1 MSGSRRL
8 QVVRFAVATFA
19 LAAAVLVALL
29 VSNRPIA
36 HAVVERPNILFIVSD
51 DQRFATLGMTDPT
64 TGKRWMENTTS
75 LFKDN
80 GTTYQ
85 WAFDSTP
92 ECCPS
97 RASIFTG
104 RYGHNHGV
112 HSILNGPAD
121 AGADKL
127 DQTTTLQRY
136 LKQVVS
142 PSYHTGIFGK
152 YFNSWDTWD
161 NNEPAPYPQNPADP
175 PQYFDDWGI
184 LNSGYTAATVN
195 DSGGVFEGANGVS
208 QGNKSLPS
216 DFYSTSYVRDQAV
229 NFIHNASTSQPWFL
243 YVAPYAPHRVSV
255 PEPGKYDNNYPVPSF
270 VPDSSYW
277 ESDMS
282 DKPPYMQNPPGCCG
296 GNKVNGVPQNTQT
309 AVSNHRADQLRTLK
323 SVDDLV
329 GAVYA
334 EIQARGMDSNTL
346 AFFISDN
353 GYMWGEHQAEGKL
366 APYTFST
373 RIPLFA
379 RWPGHV
385 TAGAVDT
392 DLVANIDL
400 APTVASVL
408 GFTPNPAM
416 DGKSLF
422 GTTSRDYLL
431 MEFWQELGVPAAAI
445 VPTWSS
451 IRSKPGADAY
461 QYTEYGTGPKPDFR
475 EYYLNDFTELNNLY
489 GGNGKRDAGEPN
501 PNTLSQRLGVAKT
514 CGGASCP

>member
-1 MSGSRRL
+1 MSGSHRL
-8 QVVRFAVATFA
+8 LVIRSAVATLA
-19 LAAAVLVALL
+19 LAGAVLAALL
-29 VSNRPIA
+29 LSNRPVA
-36 HAVVERPNILFIVSD
+36 HAAGQPPNILFIVTD

-64 TGKRWMENTTS
+64 TGLRWMENTTR
-75 LFKDN
+75 LFKDG

-112 HSILNGPAD
+112 HSILNRPTD
-121 AGADKL
+121 PGADKL

-136 LKQVVS
+136 LKQLT
-142 PSYHTGIFGK
+142 PSYHTGIYGK

-161 NNEPAPYPQNPADP
+161 NNEPAPYPQDPANP

-184 LNSGYTAATVN
+184 FNSGYTATQVN
-195 DSGGVFEGANGVS
+195 DSGGVFEGKNGTS
-208 QGNKSLPS
+208 QGNKSLPAN
-216 DFYSTSYVRDQAV
+216 FYSTSYVRDQAV
-229 NFIHNASTSQPWFL
+229 NFIKTASTSTPWFL
-243 YVAPYAPHRVSV
+243 YVAPYAPHRPAV
-255 PEPGKYDNNYPVPSF
+255 PEPGKYDNYVVPAYQPDNSF
-270 VPDSSYW
+270 F
-277 ESDMS
+277 EADMS
-282 DKPPYMQNPPGCCG
+282 DKPPHMQNPPGCCA
-296 GNKVNGVPQNTQT
+296 GNKVNGTSLNTPS
-309 AVSNHRADQLRTLK
+309 AVLQHRDDQLRTLK

-329 GAVYA
+329 GSVYA
-334 EIQARGMDSNTL
+334 ELQRRNMDQNTL
-346 AFFISDN
+346 AIFISDN

-366 APYTFST
+366 APYTSST
-373 RIPLFA
+373 RVPLFA

-408 GFTPNPAM
+408 GFTPSPAM

-431 MEFWQELGVPAAAI
+431 MEFWQELDVPAASS

-451 IRSKPGADAY
+451 IRGKPGASSY
-461 QYTEYGTGPKPDFR
+461 EYTEYGTGATPFR
-475 EYYLNDFTELNNLY
+475 EYYNLGTDFTELNNLY
-489 GGNGKRDAGEPN
+489 GGNGQQDPGEPD
-501 PNTLSQRLGVAKT
+501 PTTLSSRLSSAKT
-514 CGGASCP
+514 CSGASCP